1 MDTCVVPT
9 FLATMNN
16 IAMNIG
22 VQNFKTLLSILLDIY
37 TEVELL
43 DCMVNLRLIF
53 FEELPYHFSQQLHQ
67 FTFPPTMT

>member
-22 VQNFKTLLSILLDIY
+22 VQNFKTLLSIFLVS
-37 TEVELL
+37 TEVELM
-43 DCMVNLRLIF
+43 DHMVILVAF
-53 FEELPYHFSQQLHQ
+53 FECRDHKNLLLCVKCFSG
-67 FTFPPTMT
+67 PSKS